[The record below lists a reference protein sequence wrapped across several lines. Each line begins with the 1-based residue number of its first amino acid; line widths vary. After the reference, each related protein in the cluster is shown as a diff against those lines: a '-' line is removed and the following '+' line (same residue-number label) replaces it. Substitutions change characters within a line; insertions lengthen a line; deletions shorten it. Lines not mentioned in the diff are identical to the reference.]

1 MGFVQSVL
9 EFAKDLALTAS
20 SAMLEYDL
28 VVDKIGDDNFP
39 INFGIPFIGIEDDS
53 GDFRSPFFD
62 DHN

>member
-1 MGFVQSVL
+1 MSFVEKVL
-9 EFAKDLALTAS
+9 EFAKELTLTAA